1 MTELCRWLLLS
12 VLVLIAAAKVLH
24 PAGQEALV
32 SGWMA
37 LPVAFLEVSIAVML
51 VQEQLVRPACRLV
64 QLLAMLGIVVALVSR
79 KSCGCIGGW
88 VQLGHAEHMVVAS
101 LLGLL
106 ATLCHF
112 AWSRRQIRMH
122 QLPSAVES

>member
-24 PAGQEALV
+24 PAGRGVGKWLDG
-32 SGWMA
+32 S
-37 LPVAFLEVSIAVML
+37 
-51 VQEQLVRPACRLV
+51 ACRLSGGEHCGHACSRATCETRLPARAAPCDAGYRGCFG
-64 QLLAMLGIVVALVSR
+64 QPEVV
-79 KSCGCIGGW
+79 W
-88 VQLGHAEHMVVAS
+88 VYRRVGELGHAEHMVVAS

-112 AWSRRQIRMH
+112 AWR
-122 QLPSAVES
+122 